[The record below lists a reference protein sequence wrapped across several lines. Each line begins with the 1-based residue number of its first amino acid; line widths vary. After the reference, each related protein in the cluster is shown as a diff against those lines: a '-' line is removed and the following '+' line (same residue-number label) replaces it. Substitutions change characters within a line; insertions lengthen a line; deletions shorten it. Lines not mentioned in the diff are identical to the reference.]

1 MMSEARRSR
10 PSAGLLLIL
19 ASLVLSSTQ
28 VVSASIGSVLRPIRR
43 TLNLSSIFGSP
54 TSAASYDRISGQP
67 VFAVTTSWGSPY
79 LIFERT
85 KEDEVGASAAA
96 SADDDEQIDFNEAYQ
111 QKQATRQ
118 VVLYFLDP
126 DDAAA
131 HRDEMQQV
139 DAMKGADMR
148 IMSMSLGKAVRQAT
162 NLGKGLPTGQPIDA
176 ITGKMKSPEEG
187 GTLRYKIVPPKREL
201 YYAARCKGRERVGL
215 FDDNPDFD
223 AKMMLNT
230 RRTLAQY
237 ADSRG
242 RARKEREGRGG
253 PAAATAA
260 KTAAANPNAPDRV
273 RYAHME
279 GTVGV
284 PVFHCPGL
292 DRRHPVM
299 KRLVNRKAAKSEK
312 PLFFSYEDLKESWD
326 NTRDRATDEARA
338 SMPQNP
344 PEVEVYN
351 LMDVVTSIDRDQW
364 RVARRGQLRREQ
376 VIDSVLSNLSFVPF
390 VSRLPGSEN
399 VKAPVSTGGETS
411 GLEQV
416 VFVPSSRNVNAKERI
431 SNVGGSKARL
441 RPMRPWGKDM

>member
-1 MMSEARRSR
+1 MITEDRRSR
-10 PSAGLLLIL
+10 WSAALLLIVAFL
-19 ASLVLSSTQ
+19 ALSSTQ
-28 VVSASIGSVLRPIRR
+28 VVSASIGSVLNPIRR

-54 TSAASYDRISGQP
+54 TSAASYERISGQP

-85 KEDEVGASAAA
+85 EDEVGASA
-96 SADDDEQIDFNEAYQ
+96 DDDQIDFNEAYQ
-111 QKQATRQ
+111 QKQAQRQ

-126 DDAAA
+126 DDAAV

-176 ITGKMKSPEEG
+176 VTGKMKTPEEG

-253 PAAATAA
+253 PAAAATAKA
-260 KTAAANPNAPDRV
+260 AAANPNAPDRV

-279 GTVGV
+279 GTVGI

-292 DRRHPVM
+292 DRRHPLA
-299 KRLVNRKAAKSEK
+299 KRLVNRKAAKAEK
-312 PLFFSYEDLKESWD
+312 PLFFSYEDLKESWND
-326 NTRDRATDEARA
+326 TRGRVTDEVRA

-376 VIDSVLSNLSFVPF
+376 VMDSVLSKLSFVPF
-390 VSRLPGSEN
+390 IGKLAGSEN
-399 VKAPVSTGGETS
+399 AKAPATAGGKTS

-416 VFVPSSRNVNAKERI
+416 VFVPSSRNVNAKERT
-431 SNVGGSKARL
+431 SNIGGSKARL

>member
-1 MMSEARRSR
+1 MITEDRRSR
-10 PSAGLLLIL
+10 WSAALLLIVAFL
-19 ASLVLSSTQ
+19 ALSSTQ
-28 VVSASIGSVLRPIRR
+28 VVSASIGSVLNPIRR

-54 TSAASYDRISGQP
+54 TSAASYERISGQP

-85 KEDEVGASAAA
+85 EDEVGASA
-96 SADDDEQIDFNEAYQ
+96 DDDQIDFNEAYQ
-111 QKQATRQ
+111 QKQAQRQ

-126 DDAAA
+126 DDAAV

-176 ITGKMKSPEEG
+176 VTGKMKTPEEG

-253 PAAATAA
+253 PAAAATAKA
-260 KTAAANPNAPDRV
+260 AAANPNAPDRV

-279 GTVGV
+279 GTVGI

-292 DRRHPVM
+292 DRRHPLA
-299 KRLVNRKAAKSEK
+299 KRLVNRKAAKAEK
-312 PLFFSYEDLKESWD
+312 PLFFSYEDLKESWND
-326 NTRDRATDEARA
+326 TRGRVADEVRA
-338 SMPQNP
+338 SKPQNP

-376 VIDSVLSNLSFVPF
+376 VMDSVLSKLSFVPF
-390 VSRLPGSEN
+390 IGKLAGSEN
-399 VKAPVSTGGETS
+399 VKAPATAGGKTS

-416 VFVPSSRNVNAKERI
+416 VFVPSSRNVNAKERT
-431 SNVGGSKARL
+431 SNIGGSKARL

>member
-1 MMSEARRSR
+1 MITEARRSR
-10 PSAGLLLIL
+10 WSAALLLIVAFL
-19 ASLVLSSTQ
+19 ALSSTQ
-28 VVSASIGSVLRPIRR
+28 VVSASIGSVLNPIRR

-54 TSAASYDRISGQP
+54 TSAASYERISGQP

-85 KEDEVGASAAA
+85 EDEVGASA
-96 SADDDEQIDFNEAYQ
+96 DDDQIDFNEAYQ
-111 QKQATRQ
+111 QKQAQRQ

-126 DDAAA
+126 DDAAV

-176 ITGKMKSPEEG
+176 VTGKMKTPEEG

-253 PAAATAA
+253 PAAAATAKA
-260 KTAAANPNAPDRV
+260 AAANPNAPDRV

-279 GTVGV
+279 GTVGI

-292 DRRHPVM
+292 DRRHPLA
-299 KRLVNRKAAKSEK
+299 KRLVNRKAAKAEK
-312 PLFFSYEDLKESWD
+312 PLFFSYEDLKESWND
-326 NTRDRATDEARA
+326 TRGRVTDEVRA

-376 VIDSVLSNLSFVPF
+376 VMDSVLSKLSFVPF
-390 VSRLPGSEN
+390 IGKLAGSEN
-399 VKAPVSTGGETS
+399 AKAPATAGGKTS

-416 VFVPSSRNVNAKERI
+416 VFVPSSRNVNAKERT
-431 SNVGGSKARL
+431 SNIGGSKARL

>member
-85 KEDEVGASAAA
+85 KEDEVGALAAA

-187 GTLRYKIVPPKREL
+187 GTLRY
-201 YYAARCKGRERVGL
+201 
-215 FDDNPDFD
+215 
-223 AKMMLNT
+223 
-230 RRTLAQY
+230 
-237 ADSRG
+237 
-242 RARKEREGRGG
+242 
-253 PAAATAA
+253 
-260 KTAAANPNAPDRV
+260 
-273 RYAHME
+273 
-279 GTVGV
+279 
-284 PVFHCPGL
+284 
-292 DRRHPVM
+292 
-299 KRLVNRKAAKSEK
+299 
-312 PLFFSYEDLKESWD
+312 
-326 NTRDRATDEARA
+326 
-338 SMPQNP
+338 
-344 PEVEVYN
+344 
-351 LMDVVTSIDRDQW
+351 
-364 RVARRGQLRREQ
+364 
-376 VIDSVLSNLSFVPF
+376 LSL
-390 VSRLPGSEN
+390 
-399 VKAPVSTGGETS
+399 
-411 GLEQV
+411 
-416 VFVPSSRNVNAKERI
+416 I
-431 SNVGGSKARL
+431 HI
-441 RPMRPWGKDM
+441 

>member
-1 MMSEARRSR
+1 MITEDRRSR
-10 PSAGLLLIL
+10 WSAALLLVVAFL
-19 ASLVLSSTQ
+19 ALSSTQ
-28 VVSASIGSVLRPIRR
+28 VVSASIGSVLNPIRR

-54 TSAASYDRISGQP
+54 TSAASYERISGQP

-85 KEDEVGASAAA
+85 EDEVGASA
-96 SADDDEQIDFNEAYQ
+96 DDDQIDFNEAYQ
-111 QKQATRQ
+111 QKQAQRQ

-126 DDAAA
+126 DDAAV

-176 ITGKMKSPEEG
+176 VTGKMKTPEEG

-253 PAAATAA
+253 PAAAATAKA
-260 KTAAANPNAPDRV
+260 AAANPNAPDRV

-279 GTVGV
+279 GTVGI

-292 DRRHPVM
+292 DRRHPLA
-299 KRLVNRKAAKSEK
+299 KRLVNRKAAKAEK
-312 PLFFSYEDLKESWD
+312 PLFFSYEDLKESWND
-326 NTRDRATDEARA
+326 TRGRVTDEVRA

-376 VIDSVLSNLSFVPF
+376 VMDSALSKLSFVPF
-390 VSRLPGSEN
+390 IGKLAGSEN
-399 VKAPVSTGGETS
+399 AKPPATAGGKTS

-416 VFVPSSRNVNAKERI
+416 VFVPSSRNVNAKERT
-431 SNVGGSKARL
+431 SNIGGSKARL

>member
-1 MMSEARRSR
+1 MITEDRRSR
-10 PSAGLLLIL
+10 WSAALLLIVAFL
-19 ASLVLSSTQ
+19 ALSSTQ
-28 VVSASIGSVLRPIRR
+28 VVSASIGSVLNPIRR

-54 TSAASYDRISGQP
+54 TSAASYERISGQP

-85 KEDEVGASAAA
+85 EDEVGASA
-96 SADDDEQIDFNEAYQ
+96 DDDQIDFNEAYQ
-111 QKQATRQ
+111 QKQAQRQ

-126 DDAAA
+126 DDAAV

-176 ITGKMKSPEEG
+176 VTGKMKTPEEG

-253 PAAATAA
+253 PAAAATAKA
-260 KTAAANPNAPDRV
+260 AAANPNAPDRV

-279 GTVGV
+279 GTVGI

-292 DRRHPVM
+292 DRRHPLA
-299 KRLVNRKAAKSEK
+299 KRLVNRKAAKAEK
-312 PLFFSYEDLKESWD
+312 PLFFSYEDLKESWND
-326 NTRDRATDEARA
+326 TRGRVADEVRA

-376 VIDSVLSNLSFVPF
+376 VMDSVLSKLSFVPF
-390 VSRLPGSEN
+390 IGKLAGSEN
-399 VKAPVSTGGETS
+399 VKAPATAGGKTS

-416 VFVPSSRNVNAKERI
+416 VFVPSSRNVNAKERT
-431 SNVGGSKARL
+431 SNIGGSKARL

>member
-1 MMSEARRSR
+1 MITEDRRSR
-10 PSAGLLLIL
+10 WSAALLLVVAFL
-19 ASLVLSSTQ
+19 ALSSTQ
-28 VVSASIGSVLRPIRR
+28 VVSASIGSVLNPIRR

-54 TSAASYDRISGQP
+54 TSAASYERISGQP

-85 KEDEVGASAAA
+85 EDEVGASA
-96 SADDDEQIDFNEAYQ
+96 DDDQIDFNEAYQ
-111 QKQATRQ
+111 QKQAQRQ

-126 DDAAA
+126 DDAAV

-176 ITGKMKSPEEG
+176 VTGKMKTPEEG

-253 PAAATAA
+253 PAAAATAKA
-260 KTAAANPNAPDRV
+260 AAANPNAPDRV

-279 GTVGV
+279 GTVGI

-292 DRRHPVM
+292 DRRHPLA
-299 KRLVNRKAAKSEK
+299 KRLVNRKAAKAEK
-312 PLFFSYEDLKESWD
+312 PLFFSYEDLKESWND
-326 NTRDRATDEARA
+326 TRGRVTDEVRA

-376 VIDSVLSNLSFVPF
+376 VMDSALSKLSFVPF
-390 VSRLPGSEN
+390 IGKLAGSEN
-399 VKAPVSTGGETS
+399 AKAPATAGGKTS

-416 VFVPSSRNVNAKERI
+416 VFVPSSRNVNAKERT
-431 SNVGGSKARL
+431 SNIGGSKARL

>member
-1 MMSEARRSR
+1 MITEARRSR
-10 PSAGLLLIL
+10 WSAALLLIVAFL
-19 ASLVLSSTQ
+19 ALSSTQ
-28 VVSASIGSVLRPIRR
+28 VVSASIGSVLNPIRR

-54 TSAASYDRISGQP
+54 TSAASYERISGQP

-85 KEDEVGASAAA
+85 EDEVGASA
-96 SADDDEQIDFNEAYQ
+96 DDDQIDFNEAYQ
-111 QKQATRQ
+111 QKQAQRQ

-126 DDAAA
+126 DDAAV

-176 ITGKMKSPEEG
+176 VTGKMKTPEEG

-253 PAAATAA
+253 PAAAATAKA
-260 KTAAANPNAPDRV
+260 AAANPNAPDRV

-279 GTVGV
+279 GTVGI

-292 DRRHPVM
+292 DRRHPLA
-299 KRLVNRKAAKSEK
+299 KRLVNRKAAKAEK
-312 PLFFSYEDLKESWD
+312 PLFFSYEDLKESWND
-326 NTRDRATDEARA
+326 TKGRVTNEVRA

-376 VIDSVLSNLSFVPF
+376 VMDSVLSKLSFVPF
-390 VSRLPGSEN
+390 IGKLAGSEN
-399 VKAPVSTGGETS
+399 AKAPATAGGKTS

-416 VFVPSSRNVNAKERI
+416 VFVPSSRNVNAKERT
-431 SNVGGSKARL
+431 SNIGGSKARL

>member
-1 MMSEARRSR
+1 MISDAPQQSR
-10 PSAGLLLIL
+10 PSAMLLLIA
-19 ASLVLSSTQ
+19 ASLALSSPAH
-28 VVSASIGSVLRPIRR
+28 VVSAASIGSVLSPIRR

-67 VFAVTTSWGSPY
+67 VFVVTTSWGSPY

-85 KEDEVGASAAA
+85 KEDQVGA

-215 FDDNPDFD
+215 FDENPDVD

-253 PAAATAA
+253 PAAAAAA
-260 KTAAANPNAPDRV
+260 KAAAANPNAPDRV

-279 GTVGV
+279 GTVGI

-292 DRRHPVM
+292 DRRHPVV
-299 KRLVNRKAAKSEK
+299 KRLVNRKAAKPEK

-326 NTRDRATDEARA
+326 STRDRATDEARA

-376 VIDSVLSNLSFVPF
+376 MIDSALSKLSFVPF
-390 VSRLPGSEN
+390 LGKLAGSEN
-399 VKAPVSTGGETS
+399 VKAPAATGGKTS

>member
-1 MMSEARRSR
+1 MITEDRRSR
-10 PSAGLLLIL
+10 WSAALLLIVAFL
-19 ASLVLSSTQ
+19 ALSSTQ
-28 VVSASIGSVLRPIRR
+28 VVSASIGSVLNPIRR

-54 TSAASYDRISGQP
+54 TSAASYERISGQP

-85 KEDEVGASAAA
+85 EDEVGASA
-96 SADDDEQIDFNEAYQ
+96 DDDQIDFNEAYQ
-111 QKQATRQ
+111 QKQAQRQ

-126 DDAAA
+126 DDAAV

-176 ITGKMKSPEEG
+176 VTGKMKTPEEG

-253 PAAATAA
+253 PAAAATAKA
-260 KTAAANPNAPDRV
+260 AAANPNAPDRV

-279 GTVGV
+279 GTVGI

-292 DRRHPVM
+292 DRRHPLA
-299 KRLVNRKAAKSEK
+299 KRLVNRKAAKAEK
-312 PLFFSYEDLKESWD
+312 PLFFSYEDLKESWND
-326 NTRDRATDEARA
+326 TRGRVTDEVRA

-376 VIDSVLSNLSFVPF
+376 VMDSVLSKLSFVPF
-390 VSRLPGSEN
+390 IGKLAGSEN
-399 VKAPVSTGGETS
+399 VKAPATAGGKTS

-416 VFVPSSRNVNAKERI
+416 VFVPSSRNVNAKERT
-431 SNVGGSKARL
+431 SNIGGSKARL

>member
-1 MMSEARRSR
+1 MITEARRSR
-10 PSAGLLLIL
+10 WSAALLLIVAFL
-19 ASLVLSSTQ
+19 ALSSTQ
-28 VVSASIGSVLRPIRR
+28 VVSASIGSVLNPIRR

-54 TSAASYDRISGQP
+54 TSAASYERISGQP

-85 KEDEVGASAAA
+85 EDEVGASA
-96 SADDDEQIDFNEAYQ
+96 DDDQIDFNEAYQ
-111 QKQATRQ
+111 QKQAQRQ

-126 DDAAA
+126 DDAAV

-176 ITGKMKSPEEG
+176 VTGKMKTPEEG

-242 RARKEREGRGG
+242 RARKERDGRGG
-253 PAAATAA
+253 PAAAATAKA
-260 KTAAANPNAPDRV
+260 AAANPNAPDRV

-279 GTVGV
+279 GTVGI

-292 DRRHPVM
+292 DRRHPLA
-299 KRLVNRKAAKSEK
+299 KRLVNRKAAKAEK
-312 PLFFSYEDLKESWD
+312 PLFFSYEDLKESWND
-326 NTRDRATDEARA
+326 TKGRVTNEVRA

-376 VIDSVLSNLSFVPF
+376 VMDSVLSKLSFVPF
-390 VSRLPGSEN
+390 IGKLAGSEN
-399 VKAPVSTGGETS
+399 VKAPATAGGKTS

-416 VFVPSSRNVNAKERI
+416 VFVPSSRNVNAKERT
-431 SNVGGSKARL
+431 SNIGGSKARL